1 VFISLCSCL
10 GKAHYRSCPF
20 IFVCPVPRL
29 LTRKQPKR
37 RNVNISA
44 NVFQGRSNHS
54 PIFSLKGQRLRLC
67 MSKRT
72 AAAYYVRRWANILF
86 LVNETCKPIKKTYYR
101 FITATTTSLNFSVIA
116 NSFCGKEAYL

>member
-1 VFISLCSCL
+1 
-10 GKAHYRSCPF
+10 
-20 IFVCPVPRL
+20 
-29 LTRKQPKR
+29 
-37 RNVNISA
+37 
-44 NVFQGRSNHS
+44 
-54 PIFSLKGQRLRLC
+54 